1 MNALVKLVLDWVL
14 KTSFKGVSYGM
25 LSVSHW
31 YAVNKANVLLAER
44 EKETFP
50 WWERLHGFWRTL
62 PNFNPYTVTSGHGQD
77 IAMDAQDMFFA
88 SKSDTKTPGSD
99 DDDAP
104 SQVSNEQELEQEEPK
119 DTQLEDVRILCPI
132 SCA

>member
-1 MNALVKLVLDWVL
+1 MLSKEVN
-14 KTSFKGVSYGM
+14 YGM
-25 LSVSHW
+25 LLVGHG
-31 YAVNKANVLLAER
+31 YTTNKSDVRVPKR

-77 IAMDAQDMFFA
+77 IAADAQDMFFT
-88 SKSDTKTPGSD
+88 SKGDTTTQDSD
-99 DDDAP
+99 DDNVL
-104 SQVSNEQELEQEEPK
+104 SQASNEQELVLEQEESK
-119 DTQLEDVRILCPI
+119 DTQPEHVRILCRI